1 MLYCIGQMVVVV
13 FASGRRLILFEGK
26 SARRL
31 KPGVKV
37 YDATGTELFR
47 SDSDVLSV
55 TLYGHPI
62 TATNPIA
69 ILQEAADDDRPI

>member
-1 MLYCIGQMVVVV
+1 MVVVV
-13 FASGRRLILFEGK
+13 FASGRRLILFDGK
-26 SARRL
+26 AARRL
-31 KPGVKV
+31 KRGVKV